1 MADFQLCRALAHSSA
16 MNALADF
23 YQNLGLALSLL
34 VIATFIMAGLVKG
47 VIGLGLPTVAMG
59 LLGLAMAPSQAAAL
73 LIIPATLT
81 TVWQLAFGGHLKGTD
96 QTPVAA
102 ADDLPRTAVGTLS
115 IGMAGGHWVVRGLGA
130 ALLLYALSGLLLP
143 TLQVNPRHEPLGPLC
158 GLITVITGHRR
169 VRDTGGAVPAGA
181 GFERDELV
189 QALGLSFTVSTLALA
204 GGLFWRGAL
213 GSGELSASLLVLIP
227 AMLGMG
233 FGQWLRQRIS
243 AAVQALLYRTGRAR
257 RPFADQR
264 LADEALSMS
273 IRRISKSRSRY
284 VMRLS
289 KTRACAAGSSA
300 RPDAPGFPRSRR
312 R

>member
-1 MADFQLCRALAHSSA
+1 MLAKGPSAATQLTASCTGRGSLSIWQIFNAPAKAHSSA
-16 MNALADF
+16 MNAFADF
-23 YQNLGLALSLL
+23 YQNLGLALCLL

-81 TVWQLAFGGHLKGTD
+81 NVWQLAFGGHLKGLLKRLW
-96 QTPVAA
+96 P
-102 ADDLPRTAVGTLS
+102 LLLMIFLGTAVGTLS

-143 TLQVNPRHEPLGPLC
+143 TLQVKPRHEPWLGPLC
-158 GLITVITGHRR
+158 GLITGVITSA
-169 VRDTGGAVPAGA
+169 TGVFVIPAVPYLQALGLS
-181 GFERDELV
+181 RDELV

-243 AAVQALLYRTGRAR
+243 AVLFKRVFFVGLGALGAHL
-257 RPFADQR
+257 
-264 LADEALSMS
+264 L
-273 IRRISKSRSRY
+273 IS
-284 VMRLS
+284 
-289 KTRACAAGSSA
+289 G
-300 RPDAPGFPRSRR
+300 
-312 R
+312 